1 MGTSSNQPSPK
12 TPNWRLANAVLGNPS
27 ASPERQHQEL
37 WRAAI
42 GDQGDALAEALGN
55 PLLANACTLS
65 TRSKSPSEAIRRFEQ
80 SLLDSHNASLILDLG
95 KRALVRTVA
104 AKKGAAEFASEL
116 FAETVSYYASRDL
129 PSFVGAKGRI
139 PTTSDAIELK
149 NQIRNHARKT
159 ARMFPVKTDPKG
171 WKTYVSKV
179 LDALQKGEKK

>member
-12 TPNWRLANAVLGNPS
+12 TPSWRLANAVLGNPG

-42 GDQGDALAEALGN
+42 GDQGDALLEALGG
-55 PLLANACTLS
+55 PLMANACALS
-65 TRSKSPSEAIRRFEQ
+65 KRSRSTVEAIGRFEQ
-80 SLLDSHNASLILDLG
+80 SLLRSHNASFILDLG

-104 AKKGAAEFASEL
+104 AKKGAAGFASEL

-139 PTTSDAIELK
+139 MTTSDAIELK
-149 NQIRNHARKT
+149 NQIRHRAREIAKI
-159 ARMFPVKTDPKG
+159 FPVKTDPKG
-171 WKTYVSKV
+171 WKNYVSKV
-179 LDALQKGEKK
+179 LDALQKGKEK